1 MRTAT
6 RRREFLMLVGS
17 TAPLTLLRR
26 FPLRLQAA
34 TQEAFELRDAEGRS
48 LQVLEGGKPV
58 LTYNYGMMLKSG
70 VPEDRRRSCYVHPL
84 ITPGGVMITDDFP
97 ADHHHHR
104 GLSWMWPIVEVA
116 GERHNL
122 WDIRGVRQKF
132 ERWVEQPSA
141 PRSARVGVINGWYVD
156 ERRVAGE
163 RVELVIHPAAGSGRS
178 IDITLAFQAEDQPV
192 RLTGELGPER
202 KGYGGLCLRFAPR
215 TGTVITTSSGSRLKD
230 SNLLPFPWADLSG
243 SFAGGESLAGAA
255 VFIDSRNPG
264 FPNGWT
270 LRNYGFLGVCWPGL
284 EPYTLE
290 PEKPVTLRYRVWVH
304 DGAPAASEIEER
316 FREFAD
322 RRA

>member
-1 MRTAT
+1 MGMAT

-17 TAPLTLLRR
+17 AAPLPLLHR
-26 FPLRLQAA
+26 FPWRLHAA
-34 TQEAFELRDAEGRS
+34 TQDAFALRDAEGRS
-48 LQVLEGGKPV
+48 LQVLEGGRPA
-58 LTYNYGMMLKSG
+58 LTYNYGMMMKSG
-70 VPEDRRRSCYVHPL
+70 VPEDRRRSCYVHPM
-84 ITPGGVMITDDFP
+84 ITPGGIMITDDFP
-97 ADHHHHR
+97 ADHYHHR

-116 GERHNL
+116 GERHSL

-132 ERWVEQPSA
+132 ERWAGRSSA
-141 PRSARVGVINGWYVD
+141 PPPARVGVTNGWYVG

-163 RVELVIHPAAGSGRS
+163 RLELVIHPAAGSGRS
-178 IDITLAFQAEDQPV
+178 IDITLTFEAADQPV

-215 TGTVITTSSGSRLKD
+215 TGTVIKTSSDSQLKD
-230 SNLLPFPWADLSG
+230 SNLQPFPWADLSG

-255 VFIDSRNPG
+255 VFIDPGNPG

-290 PEKPVTLRYRVWVH
+290 PGRPVTLGYRVWVH
-304 DGAPAASEIEER
+304 DGAPATREIDER

-322 RRA
+322 RTV